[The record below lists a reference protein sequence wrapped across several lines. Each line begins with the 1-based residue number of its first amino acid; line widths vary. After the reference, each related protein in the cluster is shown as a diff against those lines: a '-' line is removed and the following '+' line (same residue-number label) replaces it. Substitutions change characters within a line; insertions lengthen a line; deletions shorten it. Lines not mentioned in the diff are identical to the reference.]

1 MLNDP
6 HFFYSQYNKKNK
18 MSEFSKI
25 SLTYLVDK
33 AIIDKITYKTN
44 KGVTL
49 TNAYQALIAS
59 RNDDFL

>member
-1 MLNDP
+1 
-6 HFFYSQYNKKNK
+6 

-25 SLTYLVDK
+25 LLTYLVDK